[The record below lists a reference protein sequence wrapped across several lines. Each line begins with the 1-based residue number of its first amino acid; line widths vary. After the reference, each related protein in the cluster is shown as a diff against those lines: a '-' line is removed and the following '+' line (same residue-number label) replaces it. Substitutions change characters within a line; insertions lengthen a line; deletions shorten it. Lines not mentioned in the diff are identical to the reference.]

1 MAWFDKIREAAR
13 GIFREHPASIISIF
27 ICCLCIALKD
37 DIINPTLNSTANKV
51 FLLIE
56 YFSLTVFCGLLA
68 CECNYAYK
76 KSAGKIGSLKEF
88 KKSFI
93 YLIVTLVSCVM
104 GAINGLLSSFLEI
117 ETAKD
122 RSLFE
127 TSELF
132 NRFLWVYFAV
142 CICGALY
149 FLYKRTGESFESY
162 SVKAFLGTLKAQV
175 VYGVV
180 STGVL
185 CILWVFDSLISRFN
199 FFLTAELV
207 ILALVGYPALL
218 VGLSR
223 PGEKLSRFSEIII
236 GYVFTG
242 ILAIA
247 AVIVY
252 VYILK
257 IVVTWT
263 FPSNE
268 AYTIVT
274 ALFATGI
281 VIWTMAQGCTEGV
294 FYKIMRILPLFFIPF
309 IVVQIMCLS
318 MRISQYGITT
328 RRYLGIMVVIF
339 EIGYLVYYIFRMIR
353 GLGIAGFLFPVI
365 LALVIVYYLV
375 PGINVYA
382 AITFSQ
388 KGIVE
393 QYVKALETPAGATD
407 KLTAQAKSAF
417 RQIKNNGGLEGRHYV
432 DDLFSAHPDLDTN
445 NAFGGDSDDYYYED
459 RVENQEKIIFA
470 YHTVNELDISSYQ
483 KLYRVDC
490 TLIEDKEPIDPTHF
504 EITADSGAEETYLTT
519 IDLSTL
525 TTTLEDLYDIGG
537 DSTDYE
543 NAIKEPIKLPDSSI
557 LYLTEVDLQISED
570 GTINYLEIAGYYL
583 SK

>member
-1 MAWFDKIREAAR
+1 MVWFEKIREDAR
-13 GIFREHPASIISIF
+13 GIFKAHPASIISVF
-27 ICCLCIALKD
+27 ICCLAVALND
-37 DIINPTLNSTANKV
+37 DILFSLLNSTADKV
-51 FLLIE
+51 FMLIE
-56 YFSLTVFCGLLA
+56 YFSFTVSFGLLA

-76 KSAGKIGSLKEF
+76 KSAGKIGGLQEF
-88 KKSFI
+88 KKSFV
-93 YLIVTLVSCVM
+93 YLIVTLISCAM
-104 GAINGLLSSFLEI
+104 GVVYGLFNSFLKK
-117 ETAKD
+117 ETGNYG
-122 RSLFE
+122 SLFE
-127 TSELF
+127 ISELF
-132 NRFLWVYFAV
+132 DRFLWVYFAV

-149 FLYKRTGESFESY
+149 FLYKRTGESFEGY

-180 STGVL
+180 SLGTL
-185 CILWVFDSLISRFN
+185 CILWVFDSLIVRFN
-199 FFLTAELV
+199 YIMTAELL
-207 ILALVGYPALL
+207 ILSLVGYPALL
-218 VGLSR
+218 VGLSK

-252 VYILK
+252 VYIFK

-281 VIWTMAQGCTEGV
+281 VIWTMAQGCTEGI
-294 FYKIMRILPLFFIPF
+294 FYKIMRILPLCFIPF

-339 EIGYLVYYIFRMIR
+339 EIAYLVYYIFRMIR
-353 GLGIAGFLFPVI
+353 GLGIAGFLFPVV
-365 LALVIVYYLV
+365 LAFVIVYYLV

-417 RQIKNNGGLEGRHYV
+417 HQIKNNGGIEGRHYM
-432 DDLFSAHPDLDTN
+432 DDLLTAHPDLDTKSV
-445 NAFGGDSDDYYYED
+445 FGGDSDSYYED
-459 RVENQEKIIFA
+459 RVENEEKIIFA
-470 YHTVNELDISSYQ
+470 YHTVNELDISNYQ

-504 EITADSGAEETYLTT
+504 EITADSNNEETYLTT

-525 TTTLEDLYDIGG
+525 TTTLEDLYDNGA

-543 NAIKEPIKLPDSSI
+543 NAIKEPIRLPDSSM
-557 LYLTEVDLQISED
+557 LYLTEFDLQISED